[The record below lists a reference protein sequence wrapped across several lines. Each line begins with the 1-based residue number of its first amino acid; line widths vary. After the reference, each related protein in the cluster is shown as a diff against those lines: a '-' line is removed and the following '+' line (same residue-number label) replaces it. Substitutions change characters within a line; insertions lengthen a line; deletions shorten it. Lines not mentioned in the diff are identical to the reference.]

1 MRRGL
6 SGGPSFITLA
16 LCHCWRRAVATLVG
30 LWFTVS
36 VSGVALQL
44 CPEHGSRMMASMH
57 QTGTNCDQATGR
69 VPADPGGSPAQHGDG
84 HHHNGS
90 HDDCTCTGMCCVTA
104 AVTLSAPRLIVVAVV
119 DAEPQPVAP
128 LGTNELAPRPA
139 PDFTLPPPLGP
150 PTLRA

>member
-1 MRRGL
+1 MPSRR
-6 SGGPSFITLA
+6 
-16 LCHCWRRAVATLVG
+16 RRAVATLVG

-44 CPEHGSRMMASMH
+44 CPMQGAMMANMH
-57 QTGTNCDQATGR
+57 RSGTDCDRAIGR
-69 VPADPGGSPAQHGDG
+69 VPADRGGSPAQHSGG

-128 LGTNELAPRPA
+128 LETNELAPRAA